1 MGRPEL
7 AGFAIALLLAA
18 VGGARA
24 AQTCGH
30 FPSPGFDAPDMPRFE
45 KHYANAQYLYSVDL
59 PPGLVAHGPADPAP
73 GHGVGIVLSWEPR
86 AYLNVDG
93 TYDAIEWKT
102 SRAAA
107 KQLLAWKRAE
117 STAVLAQKQ
126 STARLGPLH
135 AVRLVVRHRCAKLP
149 DVYVDDD
156 VVAIDAKQGIVYQVS
171 LTTTEPRYA
180 RDKALMDAMLAS
192 WRMLKDGGL
201 GLSGR

>member
-1 MGRPEL
+1 MAMREL
-7 AGFAIALLLAA
+7 RRLAATLLLSAA
-18 VGGARA
+18 GAAPA

-30 FPSPGFDAPDMPRFE
+30 FPTPGFDAPDIPRVE

-59 PPGLVAHGPADPAP
+59 PAGLVAHGAAGPD
-73 GHGVGIVLSWEPR
+73 HGVGIVLSWEPR

-102 SRAAA
+102 PRAAA
-107 KQLLAWKRAE
+107 KQMLAWKREE
-117 STAVLAQKQ
+117 STVVL
-126 STARLGPLH
+126 SHSSRPGRLGPLR
-135 AVRLVVRHRCAKLP
+135 AVRLVVRHRCANLP

-192 WRMLKDGGL
+192 WRLLKDGGVSL
-201 GLSGR
+201 NGR

>member
-1 MGRPEL
+1 MAMREVRRL
-7 AGFAIALLLAA
+7 AAALLLAA
-18 VGGARA
+18 A
-24 AQTCGH
+24 AVAHAAEPCGR
-30 FPSPGFDAPDMPRFE
+30 FPSPGFDAPDMTRFE
-45 KHYANAQYLYSVDL
+45 KHYANVQYLYSVDL
-59 PPGLVAHGPADPAP
+59 PPGLVAHGAAGPD
-73 GHGVGIVLSWEPR
+73 HGAGIVLSWEPR

-102 SRAAA
+102 PRAAA
-107 KQLLAWKRAE
+107 KQLLAWKREE
-117 STAVLAQKQ
+117 STAVLSHTQ
-126 STARLGPLH
+126 SPVRLGPLH

-192 WRMLKDGGL
+192 WRLLKDGGTT
-201 GLSGR
+201 LSGR